1 MARKADL
8 GEPRGDLSRR
18 TTIHNSASRPLHQ
31 HSLNDDESTI
41 TTSSQLQQYINQNKV
56 LARRNG
62 ILSSRITELE
72 EKVTSLND
80 ELTRLRKNDALKLA
94 LELVEKNLVNSFN
107 VSMKQLQ
114 RIRVDNR
121 MHLSAGEQTVAS
133 TKYKSDFIKKNEEL
147 KSLMSKES
155 TVPKL
160 KSKPVIAQHTPTIKN
175 GPDVQKKSEI
185 PEFFKKDDQFDS
197 TSKLLTILDEL
208 DSEDMF
214 DIRQVGVFAK
224 EPTVIIDEDSDK
236 DNKPDTEVVHNAV
249 ADKSNQESKNN
260 GDDKDD
266 FLAEFGRH
274 ESSFVEESKDKG
286 ESRYKEN
293 VESKQ
298 TTKKRLSIMPDMLDY
313 EALLESLKF
322 KGDSNEVHKEDDEE
336 VQERGEDSAINARKK
351 TDELKQ
357 RTRSSRK
364 SKTNLDNEIQGGMV
378 GDNTMLVT
386 NSATEIEKE
395 GELQISE
402 NIAEPDGKVNSRAT
416 SMKRATPTPPSRSK
430 QRRLKRIQIKEDS
443 PAVDQKGSE
452 LTATT
457 EPKFFQ
463 KEGIQHAIEPEVIEL
478 DQSPDKYIEKGV
490 TSEGRGGKRKPLS
503 NLTTNVNKPTKKRK
517 QTRRNEDW
525 GLDIFDLRNA

>member
-8 GEPRGDLSRR
+8 GEPRGDLSQR
-18 TTIHNSASRPLHQ
+18 TAIHNSVSQQLHQ

-41 TTSSQLQQYINQNKV
+41 ATSSQLQQYINQNKV

-72 EKVTSLND
+72 EKITSLND

-133 TKYKSDFIKKNEEL
+133 TNYKSDVIKKNEEV

-155 TVPKL
+155 TVPKS
-160 KSKPVIAQHTPTIKN
+160 KTKPVITQHTPTIKN
-175 GPDVQKKSEI
+175 GPDIQNKPEI
-185 PEFFKKDDQFDS
+185 PQFFKKDDQFDS

-224 EPTVIIDEDSDK
+224 EPTVVFDEDSDK
-236 DNKPDTEVVHNAV
+236 YHKSDTEVVHNAV
-249 ADKSNQESKNN
+249 SDKSNQESKNN
-260 GDDKDD
+260 DDKDD

-274 ESSFVEESKDKG
+274 ESSFVEESKNKR

-293 VESKQ
+293 VELKQ
-298 TTKKRLSIMPDMLDY
+298 TTRKRLSIMPDMLDY

-336 VQERGEDSAINARKK
+336 VQGRGEDSAMNARKK
-351 TDELKQ
+351 KDELKQ

-364 SKTNLDNEIQGGMV
+364 CKTNLDNEIQGEMV
-378 GDNTMLVT
+378 GDNTVLVT

-395 GELQISE
+395 SGLQIPE
-402 NIAEPDGKVNSRAT
+402 DITEPDGEVNSRAT
-416 SMKRATPTPPSRSK
+416 SMKRVTPTPPSRSK

-452 LTATT
+452 STATT
-457 EPKFFQ
+457 ELKFFP

-478 DQSPDKYIEKGV
+478 DQSPDKYIEKDV

-503 NLTTNVNKPTKKRK
+503 NLTTNVKKPTKKRK